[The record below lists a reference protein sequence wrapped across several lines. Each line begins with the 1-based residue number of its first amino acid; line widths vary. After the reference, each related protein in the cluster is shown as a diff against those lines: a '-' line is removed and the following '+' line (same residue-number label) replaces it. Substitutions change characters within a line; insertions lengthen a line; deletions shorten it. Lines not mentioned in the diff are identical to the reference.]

1 MDSAALT
8 IGEAAARAG
17 VPPKTIRFYESIGL
31 IAPAQRSANRY
42 RFYDED
48 AVRRLRFIA
57 RARGLGFALKEVAS
71 LLALYGDSHRSSH
84 DVKRLALDQ
93 IATLDR
99 KIAELA
105 TIRRSLA
112 DLAERCHGDDRPDC
126 PILDELDAPDG

>member
-31 IAPAQRSANRY
+31 IAPAQRAANRY

-84 DVKRLALDQ
+84 DVKRLALGQ

-105 TIRRSLA
+105 TIRQSLA

-126 PILDELDAPDG
+126 PILDELDA

>member
-1 MDSAALT
+1 METAALT

-71 LLALYGDSHRSSH
+71 LLALYSDSHRSSH

-112 DLAERCHGDDRPDC
+112 DLADRCHGDDRPDC
-126 PILDELDAPDG
+126 PILDELDGPDG